1 MNSKKSIDWV
11 NTIFL
16 VSTPIIALVLS
27 ILHFKI
33 SGFMPGIL
41 LTGLILTVFC
51 GMSITVGYHRLYSH
65 KSFEAS
71 LPVKLFVLIF
81 GAAAFQNSLLKW
93 GSDHRIHHKY
103 CDQEKDPYDINRGF
117 FWAHM
122 GWIMVKE
129 PAKFKDEFPMS
140 KDLLNDP
147 LVMWQHKYYLPIAVL
162 AGVVLPGVVGFFLGS
177 SLGGFAVAGVARI
190 VLVHHS
196 TFFINSLC
204 HCVGKT
210 TYSDSHTAKDSPIM
224 ALLTFG
230 EGYHNFHHTFQA
242 DYRNGI
248 KWYHFDPTKWAIWSL
263 ATVGMAGKLKRVPA
277 HVISSATRSM
287 ELRDSDSISKKKYA

>member
-1 MNSKKSIDWV
+1 MKSKNIDWV

-16 VSTPIIALVLS
+16 TSTPLVAIVLS
-27 ILHFKI
+27 ILHFNN

-41 LTGLILTVFC
+41 ITAGILTIFC
-51 GMSITVGYHRLYSH
+51 GMSITLGYHRLYSH
-65 KSFEAS
+65 KAFEAS

-93 GSDHRIHHKY
+93 ASDHRVHHKF
-103 CDQEKDPYDINRGF
+103 CDQDKDPYDINKGF

-122 GWIMVKE
+122 GWVMMRE
-129 PAKFKDEFPMS
+129 PSKFKDEFPMS
-140 KDLLNDP
+140 KDLLNDK
-147 LVMWQHKYYLPIAVL
+147 LVMWQHKYYLPIAVA
-162 AGVVLPGVVGFFLGS
+162 AGVLLPGLIGYFLGS
-177 SLGGFAVAGVARI
+177 TLGGFAVAGFARI

-210 TYSDSHTAKDSPIM
+210 TYSDSHTAKDSPLM

-248 KWYHFDPTKWAIWSL
+248 KWFHFDPTKWAIWSL
-263 ATVGMAGKLKRVPA
+263 DKLGMASKLKRVPVP
-277 HVISSATRSM
+277 VINAATEAMLLKEQS
-287 ELRDSDSISKKKYA
+287 LLSKKKYA